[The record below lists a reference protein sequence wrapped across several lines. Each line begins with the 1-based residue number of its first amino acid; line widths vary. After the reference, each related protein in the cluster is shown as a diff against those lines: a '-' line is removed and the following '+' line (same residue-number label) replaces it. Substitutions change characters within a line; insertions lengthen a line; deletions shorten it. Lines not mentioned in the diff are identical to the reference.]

1 METKM
6 KNIIALTIA
15 AMTLVSGVSLANAGT
30 VDTQTEAG
38 FVFYPDIDGETGFV
52 FYPDLDG
59 ETGFV
64 FYPEI
69 DK

>member
-1 METKM
+1 M

-15 AMTLVSGVSLANAGT
+15 ALTLVSGTALVNAG
-30 VDTQTEAG
+30 QTNDQSQAEFVFYPDIDGEAG

-52 FYPDLDG
+52 FYP
-59 ETGFV
+59 
-64 FYPEI
+64 EI

>member
-1 METKM
+1 M

>member
-1 METKM
+1 M

-15 AMTLVSGVSLANAGT
+15 AMTLVSGVSIANAGT
-30 VDTQTEAG
+30 VDTQSEAG
-38 FVFYPDIDGETGFV
+38 FVFYPDIDGEAGFV

-59 ETGFV
+59 EHGFK

>member
-1 METKM
+1 M

-15 AMTLVSGVSLANAGT
+15 AMTLVSGVSIANAGT
-30 VDTQTEAG
+30 VETQSEAG
-38 FVFYPDIDGETGFV
+38 FVFYPDIDGEAGFV

-59 ETGFV
+59 EHGFK